1 MQLDKYQAVLD
12 GIGLLSKGDTH
23 SKYTPQE
30 VHTYLLLPINYNR
43 IRLYYDKGKPVGLVT
58 WCWLPPTTSQLFLED
73 QYELK
78 EEDYAKENPDGHE
91 LWGIE
96 FITPYGHASKVMRL
110 IRKEHKELYGTTTK
124 VNFRRFYDRNR
135 IHTRT
140 F

>member
-43 IRLYYDKGKPVGLVT
+43 VRL
-58 WCWLPPTTSQLFLED
+58 
-73 QYELK
+73 
-78 EEDYAKENPDGHE
+78 YAKENPDGHE